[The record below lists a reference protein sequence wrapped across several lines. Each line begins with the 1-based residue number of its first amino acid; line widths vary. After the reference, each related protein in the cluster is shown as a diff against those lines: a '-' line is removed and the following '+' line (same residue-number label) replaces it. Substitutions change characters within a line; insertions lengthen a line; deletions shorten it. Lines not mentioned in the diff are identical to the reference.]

1 MSELDFRVDRWTVLA
16 IGMLALL
23 LSNVTHEGL
32 GHGGA
37 CLLVGG
43 RPIALSSAWFQSD
56 LTGVSAW
63 GQRAES
69 AGGTLANVLLGTSL
83 MLWLR
88 LRRPASAQAY
98 YFVWL
103 AAVVNLLQGGGYL
116 LTSPFFGF
124 GDWKA
129 FLVDL
134 EPQLAWKLALTGVG
148 LAISCAALWL
158 GVRTLAPLLP
168 TGADAKRVARQ
179 LTWLPYLVIGGGVF
193 TLAAALNPLGP
204 VFMFTTAL
212 AHLGG
217 CAWLVWL
224 PEWVRPG
231 KVPGALGAPGPSRG
245 WRVAGAIALLCVFG
259 LGRGVGF

>member
-1 MSELDFRVDRWTVLA
+1 
-16 IGMLALL
+16 MLAML

-43 RPIALSSAWFQSD
+43 RPTALSSAWLESD
-56 LTGVSAW
+56 LSGVSAW
-63 GQRAES
+63 GQRAEA
-69 AGGTLANVLLGTSL
+69 AGGTLANVLLGAIL
-83 MLWLR
+83 MGWLHV
-88 LRRPASAQAY
+88 RRPATAQAY

-129 FLVDL
+129 FLAGL
-134 EPQLAWKLALTGVG
+134 EPQLVWKVGLTSVG
-148 LAISCAALWL
+148 LAISCVALWA
-158 GVRTLAPLLP
+158 GVRSLTPLLP
-168 TGADAKRVARQ
+168 ASGEAKRVAR
-179 LTWLPYLVIGGGVF
+179 LLAWLPYLVIGGGVF

-204 VFMFTTAL
+204 GFMLTTAL

-217 CAWLVWL
+217 CAWLAWL

-231 KVPGALGAPGPSRG
+231 TVPGALGAPRPSRG
-245 WRVAGAIALLCVFG
+245 WRVAGAIALLAVFA
-259 LGRGVGF
+259 LGRGVSF

>member
-1 MSELDFRVDRWTVLA
+1 MSVPDFRVDRFTVLA
-16 IGMLALL
+16 IGMAAML

-43 RPIALSSAWFQSD
+43 RPIALSSAWFESD

-69 AGGTLANVLLGTSL
+69 AGGTLANVLLGTIL
-83 MLWLR
+83 IGWLR
-88 LRRPASAQAY
+88 LRRPATAQAH
-98 YFVWL
+98 YFLWL

-124 GDWKA
+124 GDWRA
-129 FLVDL
+129 FLAGL
-134 EPQLAWKLALTGVG
+134 EPQLPWKLGLTSVG
-148 LAISCAALWL
+148 LAISCAALWA
-158 GVRTLAPLLP
+158 GVSSLTPLLP
-168 TGADAKRVARQ
+168 AGAEAKRVARQ
-179 LTWLPYLVIGGGVF
+179 LAWLPYLVIGGGVF

-204 VFMFTTAL
+204 TFMFTTAL

-224 PEWVRPG
+224 PEWVRSRAVAG
-231 KVPGALGAPGPSRG
+231 SLGAPGPSPG
-245 WRVAGAIALLCVFG
+245 WRIAGALALLCVFV
-259 LGRGVGF
+259 LGRGVSF